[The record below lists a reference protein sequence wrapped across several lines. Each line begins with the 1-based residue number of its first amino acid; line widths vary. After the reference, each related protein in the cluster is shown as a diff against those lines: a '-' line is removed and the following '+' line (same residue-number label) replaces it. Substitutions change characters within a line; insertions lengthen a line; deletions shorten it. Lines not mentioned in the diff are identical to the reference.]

1 MSRRIDHIVSLK
13 YGRRAAAG
21 PLPPSRAAERPKQ
34 GFTRRFASTARL
46 AMSNGY
52 RRTTGSDR
60 EPEPDLSAQK
70 EENRRRKKALSG
82 TQWSLGS
89 ESDMAQWKQAVQ
101 VRGRRPPA
109 VAAHPTHSTPV
120 SRWRR
125 ARQGTTCRPRASG
138 RSRSK

>member
-21 PLPPSRAAERPKQ
+21 PLPPSRAADRPKQ

-52 RRTTGSDR
+52 RRTGSDR
-60 EPEPDLSAQK
+60 DEPEPDLSAQK
-70 EENRRRKKALSG
+70 EENRRRKTALSG

-101 VRGRRPPA
+101 VRCRRGPPA
-109 VAAHPTHSTPV
+109 VAATHSTPV

-125 ARQGTTCRPRASG
+125 ARPGTMCRPRASG